1 MEVLNP
7 VPGRPFGDSNN
18 DSVAV
23 RLRYGTVSV
32 LLAADMEDEAEL
44 RLIDS
49 GSDISS
55 TVLKA
60 GHHGSDTSSSQA
72 FLDAVGPEIAVVS
85 AGLDNQYGHPAPQVL
100 ERLEASRRTAER
112 VPHGSAGNGR
122 VRVGRHDVV
131 GADGTVRAVRTI

>member
-7 VPGRPFGDSNN
+7 VPGHPLGDTNN

-44 RLIDS
+44 RQIDS
-49 GSDISS
+49 GAEISS

-60 GHHGSDTSSSQA
+60 GHHGSGSSSSQA

-100 ERLEASRRTAER
+100 ERLEASVGPQNVYRTDLQGTVEFVSDGATW
-112 VPHGSAGNGR
+112 R
-122 VRVGRHDVV
+122 VRTER
-131 GADGTVRAVRTI
+131 